1 MKRLG
6 MVLLGLMFWS
16 VNTLAQEDCGTP
28 PRVLA
33 PGKHSVLLFDQP
45 FVVQWQDDD
54 QCLGD
59 TVKIEITQM
68 GPGEFSSQVLASET
82 ENKGRY
88 EVWGDQLDEVRRADA
103 SRKNA
108 QYIVITNAYDD
119 SISIESKVFLIKP
132 NRLENTFSEQEMYH
146 DKMEDIAIRDLL
158 IRLTAMER
166 QTGYVEDDNEAWDT
180 SDDAD
185 LKGGPVRRARKKAS
199 KRSKQWQSKIQFSGC
214 EPLMGT
220 CPQQSH
226 TPAGTKWG
234 NARKYSELVQR
245 FNCPADQAGYG
256 EYTDYGYS
264 EGGFHCGQEGKP
276 GYWVW
281 VKPTWFVWEQKRNQA
296 EIQQEESQSTEEPG
310 GKVGEAIENSDTQVH
325 EDRTV
330 LLRPPQAGSP
340 L

>member
-16 VNTLAQEDCGTP
+16 MNTLAQEDCGTP

-59 TVKIEITQM
+59 TVKIEITET
-68 GPGEFSSQVLASET
+68 GPGGFSSQVLASET
-82 ENKGRY
+82 ENKGHY

-132 NRLENTFSEQEMYH
+132 NGLENTLSEQEMYY
-146 DKMEDIAIRDLL
+146 DKMEDMAIRDLL

-166 QTGYVEDDNEAWDT
+166 QTGYVEDDNEAWED
-180 SDDAD
+180 SGDAD
-185 LKGGPVRRARKKAS
+185 LKGGPGRRARKKTS
-199 KRSKQWQSKIQFSGC
+199 WKSEC
-214 EPLMGT
+214 
-220 CPQQSH
+220 
-226 TPAGTKWG
+226 
-234 NARKYSELVQR
+234 ARYAVALVEANEWVIEQVY
-245 FNCPADQAGYG
+245 DGVYDG
-256 EYTDYGYS
+256 EYVVHVMQRRGTRVWLMDRRGIVGKSIARERRVIANEVLIS
-264 EGGFHCGQEGKP
+264 EYK
-276 GYWVW
+276 
-281 VKPTWFVWEQKRNQA
+281 
-296 EIQQEESQSTEEPG
+296 
-310 GKVGEAIENSDTQVH
+310 
-325 EDRTV
+325 DRCT
-330 LLRPPQAGSP
+330 
-340 L
+340 